1 MDQLNINSSKKLQ
14 NGVVI
19 ALILLSVFLGVKIIG
34 ELKSFPTIGVEPGQ
48 NIISV
53 SGKGEV
59 FATADLATFSFS
71 VEQEGAT
78 VADAQKKA
86 GAIHDKAMKVLKD
99 AGITDKDIKT
109 TGYNVGPKYDYSAR
123 PCNAYGCPPSNPVI
137 VGYQVSQT
145 ITVKVR
151 EIDKAGEVV
160 SNLGESGVTNLS
172 SLEFTIDDE
181 DALKT
186 EARTL
191 AIADAKDKA
200 EKLSKDLGV
209 SLGKVVSFYETTEG
223 GPIYYEKAMMN
234 SGVGGGADIPS
245 TSFATG
251 ENKVGV
257 NVTVTYRI
265 R

>member
-1 MDQLNINSSKKLQ
+1 MQKSI
-14 NGVVI
+14 I
-19 ALILLSVFLGVKIIG
+19 AVLVLLAVFLGVSIIG
-34 ELKSFPTIGVEPGQ
+34 GLKSFGNIGVEPGQ
-48 NIISV
+48 NIVSV

-86 GAIHDKAMKVLKD
+86 GSINDKAMKVLKD
-99 AGITDKDIKT
+99 AGIADKDIKT

-123 PCNAYGCPPSNPVI
+123 PCTTYGCPPSNPVI

-151 EIDKAGEVV
+151 EIDKAGEIV

-172 SLEFTIDDE
+172 SLQFTIDDE
-181 DALKT
+181 DALKA
-186 EARTL
+186 EARTK
-191 AIADAKDKA
+191 AISDAKDKA
-200 EKLSKDLGV
+200 EKLAKDLGV
-209 SLGKVVSFYETTEG
+209 SLGRVVSFYETTEG

-234 SGVGGGADIPS
+234 GVGGGADAAAPS

-251 ENKVGV
+251 ENKVSV